1 MARATRSPTT
11 LDSRRERSHSR
22 ESKLWRVVIQRA
34 ILDAFAMPGKGGA
47 TVRETVEAQRWLAE
61 GGSDLAE
68 ACEGAGIDSGM
79 VESWAQEMAAEG
91 WQRHRFN
98 VWKRIARG
106 METSIAAE

>member
-22 ESKLWRVVIQRA
+22 ESKLWRVVLQRA

-47 TVRETVEAQRWLAE
+47 TVRETVEAQQWLSD

-68 ACEGAGIDSGM
+68 ACEGAGIDAGM
-79 VESWAQEMAAEG
+79 VESWAREMATEG
-91 WQRHRFN
+91 WPRQRFA

-106 METSIAAE
+106 LENQIAAE